1 MTGNT
6 TDAQAGRIEAVD
18 WSTLPGR
25 LVVLSGASGAGK
37 STLVHRLIDRAGG
50 KVRRSISATT
60 RAPREGEVPGLDY
73 RFVTPEAFE
82 TLRGDLLES
91 AEVHGAWYGTP
102 ASPVRDAL
110 AKGECVI
117 LVIDVQGGFQIRR
130 KVPNALLVFVQAPSL
145 EALETRLR
153 DRGTDD
159 DATIARR
166 LTNARREI
174 EAARAY
180 DVQLVNDD
188 LEACVDALAKTLAE
202 HQCARGMDDD

>member
-1 MTGNT
+1 MIDRRMETEVETT
-6 TDAQAGRIEAVD
+6 TD
-18 WSTLPGR
+18 WSALPGR

-60 RAPREGEVPGLDY
+60 RAPRDGEIPGVDY
-73 RFVTPEAFE
+73 FFVTREEFEA
-82 TLRGDLLES
+82 LRGDLLES
-91 AEVHGAWYGTP
+91 AEVHGSSYGTP
-102 ASPVRDAL
+102 AGPVREAL
-110 AKGECVI
+110 AAGLCSI
-117 LVIDVQGGFQIRR
+117 LVIDVQGGFQVRE

-145 EALETRLR
+145 DVLERRLR

-166 LTNARREI
+166 LANARREI
-174 EAARAY
+174 EASEGY

-188 LEACVDALAKTLAE
+188 LEACVNALVATLAE
-202 HQCARGMDDD
+202 HRCAGGIGHD